1 MRDKTLTTERVT
13 INRMGGIGTF
23 YMPQRKRT
31 YWIPIFN
38 HWINLSDH
46 FFPDTASAFE
56 LLSYIQQWRHL
67 PK

>member
-1 MRDKTLTTERVT
+1 MRDKILTTERVT
-13 INRMGGIGTF
+13 INRLKGIGTF

-38 HWINLSDH
+38 HWINVSDR

-56 LLSYIQQWRHL
+56 CLAIEEKLRNL